1 LSTVAQ
7 RAEAR
12 KAQLALGR
20 AMVPAELVTA
30 AHYVLAMLSLFA
42 LGARA
47 LSWMQP
53 RGQRRQSEADELA
66 EGTA

>member
-1 LSTVAQ
+1 
-7 RAEAR
+7 
-12 KAQLALGR
+12 
-20 AMVPAELVTA
+20 MVPAELVTA

-42 LGARA
+42 LGACA